1 MKKVNL
7 DIQKF
12 AISPT
17 SMTGTDNSQW
27 RWFVSFANTTGTISE
42 NKSDFYINGSLTRL
56 TASPA
61 VSSGIVK
68 INYTISGNGFTTVS
82 GTYTYTIPSTPAKT
96 IINLGKIIEV
106 KNIPHNANGEKTI
119 HVHLEMLKTGQVNL
133 APALASNII
142 LDGNIVLEKIY
153 RYSTLLSVENFSEDD
168 SYTALNYVRYSGSGA
183 SDTLTVK
190 AINAPNELILDN
202 STWTGDQINLNAT
215 SSLQSQS
222 ILSYLGSYLGGN
234 SNLQVIFTLTS
245 TIGGSSLTTSS
256 IAYMSQAYVFS
267 KYKTTTDVN
276 FIYQKTYY
284 TYNSTSNKYEE
295 LSGYAVFST
304 ATTTGSFQEGKRY
317 FEKHTDDT
325 GTWYVLL
332 KEGTDYQV
340 GETITTHYPNGV
352 YLENQSIATYRSQH
366 GNIAIYE
373 RDDNYNICQHIV
385 HNKAEKK
392 YRMAINGV
400 VDPTGPPLQVYTAY
414 NSDEATSKEDL
425 FFYRPGDRVSIT
437 GYTTGALISN
447 SNATIRWTV
456 VLPKRLD
463 FVKAPKIVDS
473 SKNSTTCMMYVR
485 CSLPGNGYV
494 HASGDGGGFRGNASG
509 TSWTTANIVKYP
521 SSGPCNKIKLEFI
534 RDGKWKMWANN
545 TPGAGSTVT
554 NNQPLVAEVSN
565 LLLEFPTE

>member
-1 MKKVNL
+1 MKKINL

-17 SMTGTDNSQW
+17 FMTGTDNSRW
-27 RWFVSFANTTGTISE
+27 RWNVSFVNTTGTISE
-42 NKSDFYINGSLTRL
+42 NKSDFYINGTLTRL
-56 TASPA
+56 TTSP
-61 VSSGIVK
+61 STSLGTIN
-68 INYTISGNGFTTVS
+68 INYTISGSGFTTVS
-82 GTYTYTIPSTPAKT
+82 GTYTYVLPATAAKT
-96 IINLGKIIEV
+96 TINLGKIAEA
-106 KNIPHNANGEKTI
+106 KNIPHNDNGEKTI
-119 HVHLEMLKTGQVNL
+119 HVRLEMLKAEHTNL
-133 APALASNII
+133 TPALANNII
-142 LDGNIVLEKIY
+142 LEGDIVLEKIY

-168 SYTALNYVRYSGSGA
+168 SYTALNYVKYSGSGA
-183 SDTLTVK
+183 ADTLTVK
-190 AINAPNELILDN
+190 AINAPNELVLDN
-202 STWTGDQINLNAT
+202 NVWTSDQINLNAT
-215 SSLQSQS
+215 GDFQSQS

-267 KYKTTTDVN
+267 KYKTTSDEN
-276 FIYQKTYY
+276 FLYQKTYY

-304 ATTTGSFQEGKRY
+304 AITTGSFQEGKRY
-317 FEKHTDDT
+317 YEKYGDDT
-325 GTWYVLL
+325 GTWYTLL

-340 GETITTHYPNGV
+340 GETITTHYPSGV
-352 YLENQSIATYRSQH
+352 YLEDQSIATYRSQH
-366 GNIAIYE
+366 GNVVIYE

-385 HNKAEKK
+385 HNKAENR

-414 NSDEATSKEDL
+414 DAGEATNKEDL

-463 FVKAPKIVDS
+463 FVKAPKIVDT
-473 SKNSTTCMMYVR
+473 SKNSSTCLMYVR
-485 CSLPGNGYV
+485 CSLPNNGYV

-545 TPGAGSTVT
+545 TPGGGSTVS

-565 LLLEFPTE
+565 LLLEFPAA

>member
-1 MKKVNL
+1 MKKISL

-12 AISPT
+12 ASPASVAAEETYWKLGINLTDTPGT
-17 SMTGTDNSQW
+17 S
-27 RWFVSFANTTGTISE
+27 SE
-42 NKSDFYINGSLTRL
+42 NTSNLIANFYLQYIKSGGSAKGTPNISYIISGEDMLTR
-56 TASPA
+56 
-61 VSSGIVK
+61 
-68 INYTISGNGFTTVS
+68 SGNIGN
-82 GTYTYTIPSTPAKT
+82 KT
-96 IINLGKIIEV
+96 ITALAVGGLFSLGSIRINQ
-106 KNIPHNANGEKTI
+106 IPHNNDGTKTI
-119 HVHLEMLKTGQVNL
+119 HIHAEMLAASQTTLTPAMTG
-133 APALASNII
+133 NII
-142 LDGNIVLEKIY
+142 IDQNIELEKIY
-153 RYSTLLSVENFSEDD
+153 RYSTLLSVENFDEDS
-168 SYTALNYVRYSGSGA
+168 SYTALNYISYPGSGST
-183 SDTLTVK
+183 DTLSVK
-190 AINAPNELILDN
+190 YSTIPELILDDTKWGN
-202 STWTGDQINLNAT
+202 GQINLT
-215 SSLQSQS
+215 EHSGLQPQS
-222 ILSYLGSYLGGN
+222 VISYLSSYIAGKDN
-234 SNLQVIFTLTS
+234 VQATFTLIS
-245 TIGGSSLTTSS
+245 TIGDKSLTTTA
-256 IAYMSQAYVFS
+256 IAYMNKKYVFS
-267 KYKTTTDVN
+267 QYKVTTDKN

-317 FEKHTDDT
+317 FERYSDDT

-332 KEGTDYQV
+332 KEGTDYQI

-352 YLENQSIATYRSQH
+352 YLEDQSIATYKEEH
-366 GNIAIYE
+366 HKITIYD

-385 HNKAEKK
+385 HNKAEKR

-400 VDPTGPPLQVYTAY
+400 VDPAGPPLQVYTAY

-447 SNATIRWTV
+447 TNATIRWTV

-485 CSLPGNGYV
+485 CSLPDNGYV
-494 HASGDGGGFRGNASG
+494 HASGDAGGFRGNASG
-509 TSWTTANIVKYP
+509 TSWTDVNIVKYP

-534 RDGKWKMWANN
+534 RKGKWKMWANN

>member
-1 MKKVNL
+1 MKKINL

-17 SMTGTDNSQW
+17 SMNGTDSSQW
-27 RWFVSFANTTGTISE
+27 RWNVSFANTTGTISE

-56 TASPA
+56 TTSP
-61 VSSGIVK
+61 STSLGTIN
-68 INYTISGNGFTTVS
+68 INYAISGSGFTTVS
-82 GTYTYTIPSTPAKT
+82 GTYTYVLPATSAKT
-96 IINLGKIIEV
+96 TINLGKIIEA
-106 KNIPHNANGEKTI
+106 KNIPHNDNGEKTI
-119 HVHLEMLKTGQVNL
+119 HVRLEMLKTEQTGL
-133 APALASNII
+133 TPALANNII
-142 LDGNIVLEKIY
+142 LEGDIVLEKIY

-168 SYTALNYVRYSGSGA
+168 SYTALNYVKYSGSGA

-190 AINAPNELILDN
+190 ATIAPNELVLDN
-202 STWTGDQINLNAT
+202 SVWGSDQISLNAT
-215 SSLQSQS
+215 GPLQSQS

-245 TIGGSSLTTSS
+245 TIGESSLTTSS

-267 KYKTTTDVN
+267 KYKTTSDEN
-276 FIYQKTYY
+276 FLYQKTYY

-304 ATTTGSFQEGKRY
+304 ATTTGSFLEGKRY
-317 FEKHTDDT
+317 FEKYEDDT
-325 GTWYVLL
+325 GTWYTLL

-340 GETITTHYPNGV
+340 GETITTHYPSGV

-366 GNIAIYE
+366 GNVVIYE

-385 HNKAEKK
+385 HNKAENR

-414 NSDEATSKEDL
+414 DAGEATNKEDL

-447 SNATIRWTV
+447 SQATLRWTV

-473 SKNSTTCMMYVR
+473 SKTSTTCSMYVR
-485 CSLPGNGYV
+485 CSMPTHGYV
-494 HASGDGGGFRGNASG
+494 HGSSEVGGLRGNGNG

-521 SSGPCNKIKLEFI
+521 SSGPCNKIKIEFI
-534 RDGKWKMWANN
+534 RNAKWYMYANN
-545 TPGAGSTVT
+545 TAGGGSIVT